1 QTFLA
6 SKGPFD
12 LKLEQAVNKI
22 SVSTDSDCQ
31 GIFTQTLV
39 LTDRALAYPN
49 PLMDGHTLSI
59 DLGWDTDAPMQ
70 VQIYDLGGRLL
81 QAKNSSAHYGK
92 LVLDLSSLAQGMYVI
107 KVEGADSSHEFKIVK
122 Q

>member
-1 QTFLA
+1 VQSHLDRDSNILSLELKGGQSYRVRINDQTFLA

-39 LTDRALAYPN
+39 LIDRALAYPN

-81 QAKNSSAHYGK
+81 QAK
-92 LVLDLSSLAQGMYVI
+92 
-107 KVEGADSSHEFKIVK
+107 
-122 Q
+122 